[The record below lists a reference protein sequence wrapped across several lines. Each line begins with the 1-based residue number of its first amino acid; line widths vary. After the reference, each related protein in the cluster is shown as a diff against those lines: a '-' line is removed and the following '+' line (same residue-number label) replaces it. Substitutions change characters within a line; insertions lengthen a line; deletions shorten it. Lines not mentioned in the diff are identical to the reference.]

1 MTYGNVKKAYK
12 LAFGTPLY
20 VRPNLGRKARPVDK
34 SETGKLLKIALYKK
48 QPVTEEQVKAA
59 EKKVEE
65 AYNKVKASIKAVG

>member
-65 AYNKVKASIKAVG
+65 AYNKVKASIKAV

>member
-34 SETGKLLKIALYKK
+34 CETGKLFKIALYKK
-48 QPVTEEQVKAA
+48 QPVTEEQVKAS

-65 AYNKVKASIKAVG
+65 AYNKVKASI

>member
-34 SETGKLLKIALYKK
+34 C
-48 QPVTEEQVKAA
+48 
-59 EKKVEE
+59 
-65 AYNKVKASIKAVG
+65 